1 MSPSSG
7 ELSRAMRNRCVEIN
21 IPLEVAEVKAEKN
34 VEDEDMEVDQSLDDE
49 QNVVFFSVSFE
60 VFSIIL
66 ISFSFLNRKL

>member
-60 VFSIIL
+60 LFSIIL